1 MFDQLIFVA
10 IAGAIIIAILA
21 LIKVMIDFPGFG
33 DWCMRF
39 IHKKTENKNEDKEG
53 IEEDVKVTDSD
64 PEVVSLSLPKFILTG
79 DEGEKVALRLS
90 RTQTMSRTST
100 DPEICKR
107 R

>member
-1 MFDQLIFVA
+1 MFDQLIYVA

-21 LIKVMIDFPGFG
+21 LIKVMIDYPGFG

-39 IHKKTENKNEDKEG
+39 VHKKTESKNEKEG
-53 IEEDVKVTDSD
+53 IEDGVKVTDGD
-64 PEVVSLSLPKFILTG
+64 PEVVNLSLPKLILTG
-79 DEGEKVALRLS
+79 DGGEKVDLRFGRS
-90 RTQTMSRTST
+90 PNMSRTST